1 VITEPKKIKMLGFLD
16 QFSIYRKFKN
26 SYLGTLRPKSGIV
39 GQAR

>member
-1 VITEPKKIKMLGFLD
+1 MPPWMAALITRHLLNL
-16 QFSIYRKFKN
+16 IYRKFKN